1 MLLRFQFGNFR
12 SFRDQQELSLVAGP
26 FKDHPEV
33 LLKST
38 AIREEVL
45 PVVAVYGAN
54 ASGKTNVLRAFHFMA
69 SAVRS
74 SHRGWPP
81 DKPIPLEPFLGS
93 EDSKRAASRFVA
105 DFVADGIR
113 YQYGFALDSEAIL
126 EEWLFAYPSGK
137 RQTWFS
143 RRAGRPIQFG
153 AKMPGENK
161 TIENLTRKNSL
172 FLSAAA
178 QNNHAVLLPIYKW
191 FPAHHSFIQRDRD
204 FTRRWTI
211 NLCTKPEVREAIT
224 RLVNAA
230 DLGIVE
236 LEHYEEKVSEDNP
249 LIEAIIS
256 ALKSMEAPFEA
267 PAAMGKI
274 RVLHRAG
281 SQTIPFALDEE
292 SEGTQAFFALLGP
305 VTRALATGGIVCVD
319 ELDASL
325 HPVLCMQLIRLF
337 SNPASN
343 SRASQLIFN
352 THDTNL
358 LSSGLLRRDQI
369 WFTEKNNDGS
379 THLYPLSDF
388 KPRKNENLESG
399 YLQGRYGAIPFLN
412 TEAFMQSF
420 EAADGKP

>member
-1 MLLRFQFGNFR
+1 MLLRFEFANFR
-12 SFRDQQELSLVAGP
+12 SFRDQQELSLVAGSL
-26 FKDHPEV
+26 KDHPEV

-38 AIREEVL
+38 AIREHVL
-45 PVVAVYGAN
+45 PVAAIYGAN
-54 ASGKTNVLRAFHFMA
+54 ASGKTNVLRAFEFMA
-69 SAVRS
+69 NAVRS

-81 DKPIPLEPFLGS
+81 DKPIPFTPFLGT
-93 EDSKRAASRFVA
+93 EESKRAASRFVG
-105 DFVADGIR
+105 DFVIGGIR

-137 RQTWFS
+137 KQIWFS
-143 RRAGRPIQFG
+143 RTPGKPIQFG

-191 FPAHHSFIQRDRD
+191 FPSHHAFIQRDRVYAQLR
-204 FTRRWTI
+204 TV
-211 NLCTKPEVREAIT
+211 NLCSNPEVRARIAS
-224 RLVNAA
+224 LIAAA

-236 LEHYEEKVSEDNP
+236 LQHYEEKVSEDNP

-256 ALKSMEAPFEA
+256 ALKSMEAPVEA

-281 SQTIPFALDEE
+281 SQTIPFALDDE

-305 VTRALATGGIVCVD
+305 VTRALATGGIICVD

-337 SNPASN
+337 SDPSSN
-343 SRASQLIFN
+343 SRAGQLIFN

-412 TEAFMQSF
+412 TEAFLQSF
-420 EAADGKP
+420 EAADGKT